1 MSEFIDRI
9 FGRENRY
16 YLMGIA
22 IIWIVLFHVFLWTD
36 MSDIKTSWWI
46 ALFDKGA
53 LGVDIFL
60 LLSAFGL
67 QASIDHNSIGCFY
80 KNRIKRIF
88 PIYVFFLLFLF
99 IVVERNCPWDR
110 VVMQCLCQMTGLS
123 LFEYPEFFSCGFCF
137 DWFTPAII
145 LLYIVFPIISKI
157 VVWIHKKGIMAEV
170 FFLLLCVVIGV
181 WIRENKHF
189 PFGLLAFRF
198 PIIYLG
204 ITIYLYQ
211 KKGEYK
217 HLLLLIL
224 IGACYGLLSSNEEMR
239 LSLLLPPVLTVFALL
254 SYKLPLFRSISL
266 IGRYSFE
273 IYLAH
278 IFPVAFLI
286 PLKISENI
294 FILLLL
300 TIVTTIVITFYF
312 ICVHKIL
319 NYWGNKTISNC

>member
-1 MSEFIDRI
+1 MSEFIDKI

-145 LLYIVFPIISKI
+145 LLYIVFPII
-157 VVWIHKKGIMAEV
+157 
-170 FFLLLCVVIGV
+170 
-181 WIRENKHF
+181 
-189 PFGLLAFRF
+189 
-198 PIIYLG
+198 
-204 ITIYLYQ
+204 
-211 KKGEYK
+211 
-217 HLLLLIL
+217 
-224 IGACYGLLSSNEEMR
+224 
-239 LSLLLPPVLTVFALL
+239 
-254 SYKLPLFRSISL
+254 
-266 IGRYSFE
+266 
-273 IYLAH
+273 
-278 IFPVAFLI
+278 
-286 PLKISENI
+286 
-294 FILLLL
+294 
-300 TIVTTIVITFYF
+300 
-312 ICVHKIL
+312 
-319 NYWGNKTISNC
+319 